1 MSWLGSTLKT
11 LDTRKELVNYIGS
24 NTITSRAVVTNA
36 GGEIDSSVVTLA
48 ELALLSGVSSNVQT
62 QLTDLGNDKEDE
74 ITGAATT
81 ITQNNLT
88 SNRVLLSDV
97 NGKISASD
105 MTAATFAYLDPT
117 SSVQTQLNGK
127 HPEITASAPL
137 SQSRVDGLASTLSGK
152 QPLIGSSTNLVLNKV
167 TFGAG
172 ETAIDFTGD
181 LSGYA
186 TTGALSSGLATKQAS
201 GSYATTSALASG
213 LATKQA
219 SGSYATTTELTNG
232 LATKQASGSY
242 ATSTQLTNGLATK
255 QASGSYATTSD
266 LSSGL
271 ATKQASG
278 SYATTSDLSS
288 GLATKQASGSY
299 ATTSALASG
308 LATKQ
313 ATISNAAPIAVSNVS
328 GLSTALAASAGQGD
342 PMTCVTEQVTGT
354 SPIYSF
360 GTSNID
366 NGALTYIAFAGQFT
380 RFGMTHVQNT
390 ALFNI
395 NVASEYTVNV
405 QLRVTAGLVNERG
418 MYWVILRRYKQRP
431 PSNIARGTPF
441 RDYYLG
447 SSYYRDDTTAYN
459 DIVLGGNVRVHF
471 EGNDENFE
479 IVVQRAYQQNVNSG
493 NNTLDN
499 SQSWITIERH
509 AYNIA

>member
-24 NTITSRAVVTNA
+24 NTITSRAVVTNS

-62 QLTDLGNDKEDE
+62 QLTDLGNDKEDD

-88 SNRVLLSDV
+88 SNRVLLSDG

-219 SGSYATTTELTNG
+219 SGSYATT
-232 LATKQASGSY
+232 
-242 ATSTQLTNGLATK
+242 
-255 QASGSYATTSD
+255 
-266 LSSGL
+266 
-271 ATKQASG
+271 
-278 SYATTSDLSS
+278 
-288 GLATKQASGSY
+288 
-299 ATTSALASG
+299 SALASG

-354 SPIYSF
+354 NPIYTYQS
-360 GTSNID
+360 SNID